1 MDVKAQTNVYV
12 TECIRHFQSFAGVT
26 LPQPVII
33 PVPISLASAQQNGYG
48 AWATHKYIPLEDRH
62 YLYIWDSLFKGAEA
76 CEYLLFHELTHI
88 WDAE

>member
-48 AWATHKYIPLEDRH
+48 AWATHNT
-62 YLYIWDSLFKGAEA
+62 
-76 CEYLLFHELTHI
+76 FHLRIDTIYTSGTAFSREPKHVDTFCFMN
-88 WDAE
+88 